1 MRLAAALAILLVS
14 AASAS
19 AQEKP
24 LPKFGDYPVR
34 TIYKGKHAKPRIF
47 GDLKRYYESSY
58 TSAIEGGVTFA
69 GEYAIAKRPCGSTCV
84 MPDIVSVKTGKVVEV
99 PFTISGWR
107 EYHDDFDPVEV
118 KSDSRLIV
126 FLGARNEKLPL
137 GLHYYVLEKG
147 KLKFL
152 RTVENDGNFMEPLPK
167 D

>member
-1 MRLAAALAILLVS
+1 
-14 AASAS
+14 
-19 AQEKP
+19 
-24 LPKFGDYPVR
+24 
-34 TIYKGKHAKPRIF
+34 
-47 GDLKRYYESSY
+47 
-58 TSAIEGGVTFA
+58 
-69 GEYAIAKRPCGSTCV
+69 
-84 MPDIVSVKTGKVVEV
+84 MPDIVSVKTGKVVSI
-99 PFTISGWR
+99 PFSISGWR

-118 KSDSRLIV
+118 KPDSRLIV

>member
-1 MRLAAALAILLVS
+1 MRLAAALAMLLVS
-14 AASAS
+14 AVGAS
-19 AQEKP
+19 AQDKT
-24 LPKFGDYPVR
+24 LPKFGDYPVK
-34 TIYKGKHAKPRIF
+34 TIYKGKHAKPKIF

-58 TSAIEGGVTFA
+58 TSAIDGGVTFA
-69 GEYAIAKRPCGSTCV
+69 GEYAIAKRPCGTTCV

-99 PFTISGWR
+99 PFSISGWR
-107 EYHDDFDPVEV
+107 EYRDDFEPVEV
-118 KSDSRLIV
+118 KPGSRQIV